1 MSDNDSF
8 LPDIAPRSAGNPPQT
23 DAETFRLPST
33 TLFLGLMPVFSGL
46 ARRADLA
53 AILSDQTEQPDA
65 TGVMRPARVRTY
77 IVYSGRQ
84 SEARTSV
91 SLFDDDPLWSEGE
104 LSMLIK
110 RQFGPAG
117 LKHLLGVMIAAE
129 EQAGQSNATGPT
141 GSHPGAFIFD
151 SNRHLDILG
160 YSRSNRVLGK
170 GYHTAKNLRDA
181 REIVT
186 LLCSLTIVQERRL
199 GARRGATLRLKL
211 MHDEASAEAWE
222 EAVADGERIKERITT
237 NEKIFLR
244 FNPHL
249 FNAAAAGSRRTKHL
263 YTLQL
268 KKLAREN
275 ARTHGL
281 TLTLGVHL
289 PIKFRLNGGKP
300 LQLSARA
307 FLRMAGLTEDEYT
320 CYEHLERIENS
331 LRHMVEQGYISGFE
345 TERYRYRATPDAK
358 PGGGSVGT
366 IDDAGKPRRA
376 ARAHLELIAGARSE
390 HPESLEEMWQV
401 SPPDF
406 LRELLGSAR
415 NAADNVRADLAEM
428 ARTTPK
434 ALRPPPVLPG
444 IEAGGEPPGPAELL
458 KHVRREMGL
467 QQAELARRLG
477 VTQAAV
483 SMAEAGKRPRMAA
496 RLLEKARRLPPND

>member
-1 MSDNDSF
+1 MDNGSF
-8 LPDIAPRSAGNPPQT
+8 LPELSSRAQAGAGSAE
-23 DAETFRLPST
+23 AETFRLPST

-53 AILSDQTEQPDA
+53 AVLSDETERPDA
-65 TGVMRPARVRTY
+65 DGNLRSARVRTY

-91 SLFDDDPLWSEGE
+91 SLFDDDPLWNEGE

-129 EQAGQSNATGPT
+129 EQTSQNSPGSGGQ
-141 GSHPGAFIFD
+141 PGGFIFD
-151 SNRHLDILG
+151 ANRHLDILG
-160 YSRSNRVLGK
+160 YSRANRVLGK
-170 GYHTAKNLRDA
+170 GYHSGKHLKEA

-186 LLCSLTIVQERRL
+186 LLCSLTLVQERRL
-199 GARRGATLRLKL
+199 GARRGATLRIRLL
-211 MHDEASAEAWE
+211 QDEAAAEAWE
-222 EAVADGERIKERITT
+222 ETVADGDRIKERIVT

-249 FNAAAAGSRRTKHL
+249 FNAAAAGTRRTKYL

-300 LQLSARA
+300 LQLSARS
-307 FLRMAGLTEDEYT
+307 FLRMAGLMEDEYT
-320 CYEHLERIENS
+320 SYEHLERIENS
-331 LRHMVEQGYISGFE
+331 LRHMVEQGYISSFE
-345 TERYRYRATPDAK
+345 TERYRYRASPDIPAA
-358 PGGGSVGT
+358 GGALDGHGGPSHQ
-366 IDDAGKPRRA
+366 GKARRTQ
-376 ARAHLELIAGARSE
+376 RAHLELKVGARTVV
-390 HPESLEEMWQV
+390 PEPLEELWQV
-401 SPPDF
+401 SPPEF
-406 LRELLGSAR
+406 LCELLGSASH
-415 NAADNVRADLAEM
+415 AAAGVRSELAEM
-428 ARTTPK
+428 ARSTPK
-434 ALRPPPVLPG
+434 ALKPPALLPG
-444 IEAGGEPPGPAELL
+444 VDVGGEPLSDAEKL
-458 KHVRREMGL
+458 KFVRREMGL
-467 QQAELARRLG
+467 QQAELAKRLG

-496 RLLEKARRLPPND
+496 RLLEKARRLPPGT